1 MMQKGTQTKTRLL
14 EKTAELLAV
23 QGYHATGLNQIT
35 QESGTPIGSLYY
47 YFRGGKDE
55 LVTAAMHVGG
65 DAVAGALSAAF
76 AAPDMPTAIR
86 SVVQILA
93 QQLHESDYQKG
104 CPVATVTLEAAAQND
119 SIQLTA
125 QAVYR
130 GWQQQIAAYLIQAG
144 YEATQAESIAA
155 FSLVVIEGG
164 LLLSRAERHTAPLEQ
179 AGEHL
184 IQYITCLRSKG

>member
-1 MMQKGTQTKTRLL
+1 MQKGTQTKTRLL

-55 LVTAAMHVGG
+55 LVTAAMQVGG
-65 DAVAGALSAAF
+65 DVVAGALSAAF

-119 SIQLTA
+119 SIQRTA

-130 GWQQQIAAYLIQAG
+130 GWQQQIAAYLIKAG
-144 YEATQAESIAA
+144 YEAAQAESIAA

-184 IQYITCLRSKG
+184 IQYLTCLRSKG